1 MLPRV
6 SRLGPAAD
14 DELLLLVELQLPP
27 RRAAA
32 ARLVRRLPVLD
43 DEPFPSFL
51 QRPRVQRAAV
61 ALDLLAQANRVRLRL
76 RSAEQSFEPHAALD
90 ERQAAQ
96 IVLPLAQQIERDEG
110 DRLLAV
116 DALDVFRVA
125 QVNPALEPLESHGLT
140 LRIERDDLAVDDE
153 RLASGGAERGERRH
167 DGRELRRFVVAES
180 RPHAHERARSAG
192 AISPSARDARA
203 RSQ

>member
-51 QRPRVQRAAV
+51 QRARVQRAAV
-61 ALDLLAQANRVRLRL
+61 ALDLLADADRARLRL
-76 RSAEQSFEPHAALD
+76 RSAEQSFEAHAALD

-116 DALDVFRVA
+116 DRARRLSRRSG
-125 QVNPALEPLESHGLT
+125 ESCPGAAGIP
-140 LRIERDDLAVDDE
+140 RADLSHRARRSRHRRRAARE
-153 RLASGGAERGERRH
+153 RLRRT
-167 DGRELRRFVVAES
+167 R
-180 RPHAHERARSAG
+180 RARPRWRGTATSSRCRGATTAHDRSA
-192 AISPSARDARA
+192 
-203 RSQ
+203 